1 MVGRSSQAANVTNGA
16 VIPLFTATSRFWGFP
31 IGLATLPVVI
41 ANARAKS
48 SIFFGRLHRAAS
60 PSTSGVPMIASVS
73 FISSAERIPN
83 PKITR
88 TRS

>member
-1 MVGRSSQAANVTNGA
+1 M
-16 VIPLFTATSRFWGFP
+16 PLLTATSRFWGFP

-41 ANARAKS
+41 ANARANS
-48 SIFFGRLHRAAS
+48 SSFFGSLDCAAR

-73 FISSAERIPN
+73 FIRSAESTPK

-88 TRS
+88 ARSCPGPGVPEEPG